1 MSQKRKNKR
10 AAFEARQEE
19 KANKVFKYVCA
30 ALFVGAIIL
39 LGAYMYMLS

>member
-19 KANKVFKYVCA
+19 KANKVFKYLCCA
-30 ALFVGAIIL
+30 LLAGAIVL
-39 LGAYMYMLS
+39 LAAYMYIA

>member
-19 KANKVFKYVCA
+19 KANKVFKYVCG
-30 ALFVGAIIL
+30 ALAVGAVVL
-39 LGAYMYMLS
+39 LVAYMYMLS